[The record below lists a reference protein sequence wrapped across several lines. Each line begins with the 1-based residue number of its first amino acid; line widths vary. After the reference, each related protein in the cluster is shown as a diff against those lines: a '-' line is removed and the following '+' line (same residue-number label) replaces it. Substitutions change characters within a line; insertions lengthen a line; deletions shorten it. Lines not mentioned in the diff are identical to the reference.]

1 MKNSQFFNYLLY
13 TFVHLSKI
21 IRFYKDYF
29 LLTDKMAAVFATER
43 TNNLSTIF

>member
-1 MKNSQFFNYLLY
+1 MKNLLY

-43 TNNLSTIF
+43 TNNEVQFSDNL